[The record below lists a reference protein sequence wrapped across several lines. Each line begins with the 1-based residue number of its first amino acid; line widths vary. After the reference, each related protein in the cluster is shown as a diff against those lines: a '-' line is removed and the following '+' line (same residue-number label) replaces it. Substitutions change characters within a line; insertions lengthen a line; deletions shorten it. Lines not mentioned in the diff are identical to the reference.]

1 MAEDS
6 LDEITLTPE
15 QQDAIL
21 LLRIMLGDVEGSP
34 FYPILSDEEYYTL
47 LEANQWNVKKAARYA
62 GFSIVF
68 YLTQTNY
75 RERTGDIEVWNLAA
89 TEYRKA
95 LLDFLNE
102 NSLSNLPT
110 SLRPYVGGVSAKEV
124 RDILRNPDYIRHP
137 LASISQCSSWW
148 TRSKGYDYLITDK
161 PYVGGC
167 GCG

>member
-1 MAEDS
+1 MTKE
-6 LDEITLTPE
+6 EKE
-15 QQDAIL
+15 KAIL
-21 LLRIMLGDVEGSP
+21 LLRITLGDVPGSP
-34 FYPILSDEEYYTL
+34 FYPILSDEEYVVL
-47 LEANQWNVKKAARYA
+47 LEANDWNVKKAARYA
-62 GFSIVF
+62 GYSIVF

-102 NSLSNLPT
+102 GSLANLPT
-110 SLRPYVGGVSAKEV
+110 DIRPYVGGVSVKDV
-124 RDILRNPDYIRHP
+124 CSLLGDPDYIRHP

-148 TRSKGYDYLITDK
+148 TRVKGYDCLITDRHN
-161 PYVGGC
+161 GGC